1 MPKLEI
7 VAHLRDASKRGT
19 VFVVRRIRRNWWLD
33 RTCIVFLI
41 GVGMVFGLSYYFM
54 NVMANVASRRSK
66 IIEDQLGTR
75 YTLPDVF
82 YEFIG
87 YVDMLWMTD
96 LFDAL
101 MFVPTALLVISH
113 ERPWRVVSRMGLA
126 WALASVIRVTTVAIT
141 SVPDPRPTCKYAL
154 GNPFTSFAMHRCGDA
169 IYSGHTLIFV
179 MCAMAWASF
188 APKTILGRS
197 LLSFIWAL
205 SIAGS
210 LIVIANRAH
219 YTIDVLLAWY
229 IAPGAW
235 YTVAW
240 FWYWHVTKK
249 GRLLRI
255 EFPAEVGRHR
265 DKDSS
270 DLCLR
275 RRIELGLM
283 PDGSPYDPVVV
294 YLNAMRVGEEPPNAV
309 AASSN
314 TVLMPPVDEKSQ
326 SPEPEDPDAYL
337 VDIGG
342 LPRREAVVA
351 TVGAHDGGYACD
363 SDIERAFS
371 EDFGQGR

>member
-1 MPKLEI
+1 MAKLQVVE
-7 VAHLRDASKRGT
+7 HLRDASKRGT
-19 VFVVRRIRRNWWLD
+19 AFVIRRIRRNWWLD
-33 RTCIVFLI
+33 RTCIVFLVLV
-41 GVGMVFGLSYYFM
+41 GVLFGLSYYFM
-54 NVMANVASRRSK
+54 NVMANVASQRSK
-66 IIEDQLGTR
+66 IIEDQLGIR

-87 YVDMLWMTD
+87 YVDLLWMTD

-101 MFVPTALLVISH
+101 MFVPTALLVLSH
-113 ERPWRVVSRMGLA
+113 ERPWRVVARMGLA

-154 GNPFTSFAMHRCGDA
+154 GNAFTSFAMHRCGDA

-188 APKTILGRS
+188 APKTALGRS
-197 LLSFIWAL
+197 LLAFVWEL
-205 SIAGS
+205 CIAGS

-240 FWYWHVTKK
+240 FWYWHVTRK

-265 DKDSS
+265 DADPD

-283 PDGSPYDPVVV
+283 PDGSPYDPVAV
-294 YLNAMRVGEEPPNAV
+294 YFNAMRAEAPQSDAAA
-309 AASSN
+309 AASSG
-314 TVLMPPVDEKSQ
+314 TALVLPVDEKSQ
-326 SPEPEDPDAYL
+326 SPEDSDAYL
-337 VDIGG
+337 VEIGAS
-342 LPRREAVVA
+342 PRAEAS
-351 TVGAHDGGYACD
+351 HGGYARD
-363 SDIERAFS
+363 SVMERAYS
-371 EDFGQGR
+371 EDFGR